1 MTTEQMI
8 FIFIPMLFIII
19 GFISINLTKKEDVI
33 MAWSALSLFMSA
45 VLLLVSLISTEMMML
60 YKKEAENK
68 CPQYEK
74 IDNVYKLKQ

>member
-1 MTTEQMI
+1 MTTQQMI

-19 GFISINLTKKEDVI
+19 GFININLTKKEYVI